1 MTERVPSLTTQYYSK
16 SELFNLIPPIKIA
29 NDDII
34 SSDSYNEEELA
45 KSFNHFDKET
55 QILLTRCAIQIS
67 IIGSGNKT
75 YGFIRDNQ
83 NNVQEISKIFDKYK
97 INYNKKINE
106 KYEPGQ
112 LTARRLVRLLRYQ
125 IQLFIEANNRYSY
138 LWAKYS
144 TKDKTKINVCFPGAE
159 HLIETKEDGLYLF
172 NTYKNVDLRL
182 GTKFVDRLKRTYIA
196 RGLFMPLELIDL

>member
-1 MTERVPSLTTQYYSK
+1 MILWLLILKRVRSTSK
-16 SELFNLIPPIKIA
+16 RK
-29 NDDII
+29 
-34 SSDSYNEEELA
+34 
-45 KSFNHFDKET
+45 
-55 QILLTRCAIQIS
+55 
-67 IIGSGNKT
+67 NKT

-159 HLIETKEDGLYLF
+159 HLIENKEEAIFLIHV
-172 NTYKNVDLRL
+172 YKNLDMILK
-182 GTKFVDRLKRTYIA
+182 TKFTDRIKRVYIA
-196 RGLFMPLELIDL
+196 RGLFDPLEIEKL